1 VEELFFRK
9 SGSETAAAPGLR
21 NVPADRLPTLS
32 DAEQQAYTGKY
43 YSDEAQAGFT
53 VLVKDGSL
61 YLYRSPQTMIP
72 LTPTGKNQF
81 STDVGGFSGEKGEI
95 VFFPEKKQM
104 SISVSRAKGVIFN
117 KL

>member
-1 VEELFFRK
+1 
-9 SGSETAAAPGLR
+9 
-21 NVPADRLPTLS
+21 
-32 DAEQQAYTGKY
+32 
-43 YSDEAQAGFT
+43 
-53 VLVKDGSL
+53 VKEGSL

-72 LTPTGKNQF
+72 LTPTGKDQF